1 MAQKDKVK
9 ELVGRG
15 LGSYHTKSLQQ
26 MDRIEKKNKEQSHK
40 ISILTNELDNDY
52 LTKTEEGSVIS
63 LAYTSLTK
71 RFSPLAASSFAT
83 SFLICSESIIFT
95 S

>member
-26 MDRIEKKNKEQSHK
+26 MDRIERKNKEQNHK
-40 ISILTNELDNDY
+40 ISILNTY
-52 LTKTEEGSVIS
+52 LM
-63 LAYTSLTK
+63 
-71 RFSPLAASSFAT
+71 
-83 SFLICSESIIFT
+83 
-95 S
+95 